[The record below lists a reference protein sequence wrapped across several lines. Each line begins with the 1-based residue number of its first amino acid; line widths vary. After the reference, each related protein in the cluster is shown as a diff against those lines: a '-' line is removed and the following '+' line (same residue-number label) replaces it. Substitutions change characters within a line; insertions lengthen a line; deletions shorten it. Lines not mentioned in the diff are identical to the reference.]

1 MSERTLY
8 EYAVVRVVPR
18 VAREEFVNVGI
29 ALYCKK
35 YRYAAFHFHLDENKV
50 KSLYDEADL
59 EGIRRHLESFQRIC
73 AGDKNYGRIAQLDQA
88 ERFRWLTAN
97 RSTIIQSSASHTGL
111 CIKPEETH
119 EELMNRLVL

>member
-18 VAREEFVNVGI
+18 VEREEFVNVGV

-35 YRYAAFHFHLDENKV
+35 FRYAELLFHLDESKLQAIYPEV
-50 KSLYDEADL
+50 DIALIE
-59 EGIRRHLESFQRIC
+59 RHLESFQKIC
-73 AGDKNYGRIAQLDQA
+73 AGDKNYGKIANLEQA

-97 RSTIIQSSASHTGL
+97 RSTIIQCSPTHIGRCISA
-111 CIKPEETH
+111 EETH
-119 EELMNRLVL
+119 KELMTKLVL

>member
-18 VAREEFVNVGI
+18 VEREEFVNVGV

-35 YRYAAFHFHLDENKV
+35 FRYSEFHYYLDESKLRAIYAEVDIDLIREHLD
-50 KSLYDEADL
+50 
-59 EGIRRHLESFQRIC
+59 SFQKIC
-73 AGDKNYGRIAQLDQA
+73 AGDKQYGKIANLDQA

-97 RSTIIQSSASHTGL
+97 RSTIIQCSPTHIGRCISAG
-111 CIKPEETH
+111 ETH
-119 EELMNRLVL
+119 KELMDKLVL